1 MKMIQLMKVPCV
13 VVLMGSA
20 LISVNATA
28 AEMTPDANALLEG
41 PGYPTDYFNAQTGEI
56 RNPVVLNQRLEE
68 RRLDT
73 SLGVVDV
80 PYSAEIV
87 DSRPVDGWYE
97 RKAAK
102 ATLIF
107 NNDRMI
113 RVEITE

>member
-1 MKMIQLMKVPCV
+1 MKVIQLMKIPFA
-13 VVLMGSA
+13 VVLVGGA
-20 LISVNATA
+20 LISIGASA
-28 AEMTPDANALLEG
+28 EEMTPDANALLEG
-41 PGYPTDYFNAQTGEI
+41 PGYPTDYFNATTGEI
-56 RNPVVLNQRLEE
+56 RNPVVLNQRLQE

-107 NNDRMI
+107 RNDRMI